1 MRHGTQL
8 APDGSVPNSHELARC
23 AACESILYDV
33 PVLLDG
39 IPLGKVAWRCP
50 HCHDGRP
57 LECDAM
63 ARQQQRGRPTLT
75 TQERLRS
82 ERSAAATRARRRS
95 ATSLARDAET
105 RLRAIE
111 AVRAYYLAKGRVTP
125 THQEMG
131 AQGLTCIK
139 GLPSRSVLVRLFGSL
154 RGLLVAANI
163 PVRDSG
169 RQVSQD
175 ALELVGAA

>member
-39 IPLGKVAWRCP
+39 VRVGKVGWRCP
-50 HCHDGRP
+50 HCDDGRP
-57 LECDAM
+57 LDAD
-63 ARQQQRGRPTLT
+63 ALVRQRHQTAPLMTPEELA
-75 TQERLRS
+75 RS
-82 ERSAAATRARRRS
+82 ERSVAATRARRKSEAALRHDEALRARAIAS
-95 ATSLARDAET
+95 VRAHYLAR
-105 RLRAIE
+105 
-111 AVRAYYLAKGRVTP
+111 GCVTP

-139 GLPSRSVLVRLFGSL
+139 GLPARSVLVRLFGSL
-154 RGLLVAANI
+154 RGFLVAADI
-163 PVRDSG
+163 PVRECG
-169 RQVSQD
+169 RQVSED
-175 ALELVGAA
+175 AA